1 MNTIALAVTSSL
13 AGATVLL
20 AAGVAAADPTL
31 DAPAEA
37 AFPSAPVANEAPV
50 TGALAPGSRSN
61 PPERGLLFAVEPT
74 VPDPGHAVVAWGMGN
89 VSRTGEER
97 PIGAGQ
103 AFPTLGGEVG
113 ILSRLSVYAE
123 GGVVVVQSA
132 STFYNDQGNVSP
144 FILDTGLHILLT
156 DPDSRMWRLSL
167 RPSYSYDVDGS
178 STANLTAT
186 LGWYY
191 KQVRVVA
198 SFMGSHTF
206 EDGSDPVDLQA
217 TLGATYALP
226 YGFRVG
232 LEGVAADVEELV
244 QAGAEGGTTAFAG
257 PTAGWEWGRI
267 QLVAGPSVG
276 VTPGAFQN
284 DSFLFRAAASLRL

>member
-89 VSRTGEER
+89 VS
-97 PIGAGQ
+97 
-103 AFPTLGGEVG
+103 
-113 ILSRLSVYAE
+113 
-123 GGVVVVQSA
+123 
-132 STFYNDQGNVSP
+132 P

-156 DPDSRMWRLSL
+156 NPDSRMWRLSL

-267 QLVAGPSVG
+267 QLVAGPSFG